1 MENAEDGEAGHFVL
15 VPARRGNSSVKAALR
30 ALLLNL
36 LVLGIGC
43 VLAVALLEV
52 LLRVKNPFQ
61 TRLKGDRIVLET
73 NKELKIHND
82 IIKTLDPDIQVV
94 RNSLGFRGQDPPSN
108 LASMLSVVTIGG
120 STTQCFFLTEGKTW
134 TDQMARRLG
143 THFGPLW
150 VNNAGLDGH
159 STFGHKV
166 LLEDHVVKIKPK
178 IVVLLVGAND
188 MGRDPNAEWD
198 AENVKS
204 RVSFA
209 SSAAFFK
216 SMSPYSEVAALVTNL
231 FRSFNAHRRGLIHQN
246 VDVKSLPEGDFSPAE
261 VEAYRNDNLVPRYLD
276 GFRERLTGI
285 VQAARAAGIEPVLV
299 TQPGLLGAGVDERT
313 GVNLARVLLSPGA
326 KVNGQMW
333 WGVMETYNDVTRTV
347 GRDNNVLV
355 IDLARKLEKS
365 TVNFY
370 DTIHFSN
377 EGAESVGNIVAN
389 GLCDTLATRYPAT
402 LRVPCAA
409 PAAN

>member
-1 MENAEDGEAGHFVL
+1 M
-15 VPARRGNSSVKAALR
+15 KATLR
-30 ALLLNL
+30 AVLLNL

-61 TRLKGDRIVLET
+61 ARLKGDRIVLET
-73 NKELKIHND
+73 NKEYKIHND
-82 IIKTLDPDIQVV
+82 IIKTLDPDIRVV
-94 RNSLGFRGQDPPSN
+94 RNALGFRGPNPPADF
-108 LASMLSVVTIGG
+108 ASTVSVVTIGG

-134 TDQMARRLG
+134 TDHMSRRLEQ
-143 THFGPLW
+143 HFRPLW

-159 STFGHKV
+159 STFGHRV
-166 LLEDHVVKIKPK
+166 LLEDHVAKVKPK
-178 IVVLLVGAND
+178 LVVLLVGAND

-204 RVSFA
+204 RVSF
-209 SSAAFFK
+209 SSPAAFLK

-231 FRSFNAHRRGLIHQN
+231 FRSFNAHKRGLIHQN
-246 VDVKSLPEGDFSPAE
+246 VDVKALPEGDFSPAE
-261 VEAYRNDNLVPRYLD
+261 VEVYRRENLLPRYLD
-276 GFRERLTGI
+276 GFRDRLNGI
-285 VQAARAAGIEPVLV
+285 VQSARAAGIEPVLV
-299 TQPGLLGAGVDERT
+299 TQPGLLGEGVDART

-326 KVNGQMW
+326 KVNGRMW
-333 WGVMETYNDVTRTV
+333 WGVMESYNDVTRRV
-347 GRDNNVLV
+347 GRENNVLV

-377 EGAESVGNIVAN
+377 EGAEAVGKIVAA
-389 GLCDTLATRYPAT
+389 GLCDAMAARYPAAVT
-402 LRVPCAA
+402 SPCAA
-409 PAAN
+409 PAGL